1 MMEVL
6 IENIIAYSFV
16 VLLIVFLI
24 YFQLKK
30 RKKQSQTVKEKIE
43 RAKQLGFH
51 EPVSLHPVV
60 NLDVC
65 LGSAACIA
73 ACPEKDILGL
83 IDGKAATINA
93 SRCVGHGSCFH
104 SCPVGAISLVIG
116 TEKRGVDLPHVS
128 PEFETNVKG
137 IFIAG
142 ELGGMGLIKNA
153 VTQGKQVIDN
163 IAKNLSRSPKSEYD
177 IVIIGAGPAGIS
189 ASLAAKEKELRT
201 ITFEQDSL
209 GGTVYSFPRK
219 KIIMTAPIHL
229 PLYGKVKYTEM
240 TKMELLTLWNEVLIK
255 NNISIQDNE
264 RVLTIEKHENHFVV
278 QTNKKT
284 ITTNAILLA
293 IGRRG
298 SPRKLGV
305 EGEGLE
311 KVSYRLIEPE
321 LITNQNVLVV
331 GGGDSAVEA
340 ALALLEGNNK
350 ITLSYR
356 GDSFS
361 RIKPKNFENIKKSAD
376 EKKIDIVFKSNV
388 TAISEKTVK
397 IIFEKD
403 GITLEKEFK
412 NDLVFILAGGELPNE
427 FLTKAGIRITK
438 KYGEAVLKH
447 QD

>member
-1 MMEVL
+1 MEVL
-6 IENIIAYSFV
+6 IENIITYTVV
-16 VLLIVFLI
+16 VLLIVLLI
-24 YFQLKK
+24 YMQL
-30 RKKQSQTVKEKIE
+30 RKSNKQSKTVKEKIE

-65 LGSAACIA
+65 IGSAACVA

-83 IDGKAATINA
+83 VDGKAATINA
-93 SRCVGHGSCFH
+93 SRCVGHGACFH
-104 SCPVGAISLVIG
+104 SCPLGAISLVIG

-128 PEFETNVKG
+128 HEFETNVKG

-153 VTQGKQVIDN
+153 VTQGKQAIDN
-163 IAKNLSRSPKSEYD
+163 IAKNLSSSAKSEYD
-177 IVIIGAGPAGIS
+177 IVIVGAGPAGIS
-189 ASLAAKEKELRT
+189 ASLTAKEKELRS
-201 ITFEQDSL
+201 ITLEQDSL

-219 KIIMTAPIHL
+219 KIIMTAPMHL

-240 TKMELLTLWNEVLIK
+240 TKMELLTLWNDVLMK
-255 NNISIQDNE
+255 NKISIQENE
-264 RVLTIEKHENHFVV
+264 RVLSIEKHEDHFVV

-284 ITTNAILLA
+284 VTANAVLLT

-298 SPRKLGV
+298 TPRKLGV

-321 LITNQNVLVV
+321 LISNQNVLVV
-331 GGGDSAVEA
+331 GGGDSAIEA
-340 ALALLEGNNK
+340 ALALLEGNNN
-350 ITLSYR
+350 ITISYR

-361 RIKPKNFENIKKSAD
+361 RLKPKNFENIKNAAD
-376 EKKIDIVFKSNV
+376 ERKIDIVFKSNV
-388 TAISEKTVK
+388 TAISEKAVK
-397 IIFEKD
+397 IMFEKD
-403 GITLEKEFK
+403 GITLETEIK

>member
-1 MMEVL
+1 MEVL
-6 IENIIAYSFV
+6 IENIITYTVV
-16 VLLIVFLI
+16 VLLIVLLI
-24 YFQLKK
+24 YMQL
-30 RKKQSQTVKEKIE
+30 RKSNKQSKTVKEKIE

-65 LGSAACIA
+65 IGSAACVA

-83 IDGKAATINA
+83 VDGKAATINA
-93 SRCVGHGSCFH
+93 SRCVGHGACFH
-104 SCPVGAISLVIG
+104 SCPLGAISLVIG

-128 PEFETNVKG
+128 HEFETNVKG

-153 VTQGKQVIDN
+153 VTQGKQAIDN
-163 IAKNLSRSPKSEYD
+163 IAKNLSSSAKSEYD
-177 IVIIGAGPAGIS
+177 IVIVGAGPAGIS
-189 ASLAAKEKELRT
+189 ASLTAKEKELRS
-201 ITFEQDSL
+201 ITLEQDSL

-219 KIIMTAPIHL
+219 KIIMTAPMHL

-240 TKMELLTLWNEVLIK
+240 TKMELLTLWNDVLMK
-255 NNISIQDNE
+255 NKISIQENE
-264 RVLTIEKHENHFVV
+264 RVLSIEKHEDHFVV

-284 ITTNAILLA
+284 VTANAVLLT

-298 SPRKLGV
+298 TPRKLGV

-321 LITNQNVLVV
+321 LISNQNVLVA
-331 GGGDSAVEA
+331 GGGDSAIEA
-340 ALALLEGNNK
+340 ALALLEGNNN
-350 ITLSYR
+350 ITISYR

-361 RIKPKNFENIKKSAD
+361 RLKPKNFENIKNAAD
-376 EKKIDIVFKSNV
+376 ERKIDIVFKSNV
-388 TAISEKTVK
+388 TAISEKAVK
-397 IIFEKD
+397 IMFEKD
-403 GITLEKEFK
+403 GITLEKEIK

>member
-1 MMEVL
+1 MEVL
-6 IENIIAYSFV
+6 IENIITYTVV
-16 VLLIVFLI
+16 VLLIVLLI
-24 YFQLKK
+24 YMQL
-30 RKKQSQTVKEKIE
+30 RKSNKQSKTVKEKIE

-65 LGSAACIA
+65 IGSAACVA

-83 IDGKAATINA
+83 VDGKAATINA
-93 SRCVGHGSCFH
+93 SRCVGHGACFH
-104 SCPVGAISLVIG
+104 SCPLGAISLVIG

-128 PEFETNVKG
+128 HEFETNVKG

-153 VTQGKQVIDN
+153 VTQGKQAIDN
-163 IAKNLSRSPKSEYD
+163 IAKNLSASPKSEYD
-177 IVIIGAGPAGIS
+177 IVIVGAGPAGIS
-189 ASLAAKEKELRT
+189 ASLTAKEKELRS
-201 ITFEQDSL
+201 ITLEQDSL

-219 KIIMTAPIHL
+219 KIIMTAPMHL

-240 TKMELLTLWNEVLIK
+240 TKMELLTLWNDVLMK
-255 NNISIQDNE
+255 NKISIQENE
-264 RVLTIEKHENHFVV
+264 RVLSIEKHEDHFVV

-284 ITTNAILLA
+284 VTANAVLLT

-298 SPRKLGV
+298 TPRKLGV

-321 LITNQNVLVV
+321 LISNQNVLVA
-331 GGGDSAVEA
+331 GGGDSAIEA
-340 ALALLEGNNK
+340 ALALLEGNNN
-350 ITLSYR
+350 ITISYR

-361 RIKPKNFENIKKSAD
+361 RLKPKNFENIKNAAD
-376 EKKIDIVFKSNV
+376 ERKIDIVFKSNV
-388 TAISEKTVK
+388 TAISEKAVK
-397 IIFEKD
+397 IMFEKD
-403 GITLEKEFK
+403 GITLEKEIK

>member
-1 MMEVL
+1 MEVL
-6 IENIIAYSFV
+6 IENIITYSVV
-16 VLLIVFLI
+16 VLLIVLLI
-24 YFQLKK
+24 YFQLRKG
-30 RKKQSQTVKEKIE
+30 KKQSKTVKEKIE

-65 LGSAACIA
+65 IGSAACVA

-93 SRCVGHGSCFH
+93 SRCVGHGACFH
-104 SCPVGAISLVIG
+104 SCPLGAISLVIG

-128 PEFETNVKG
+128 HEFETNVKG

-153 VTQGKQVIDN
+153 VTQGRQAVDN
-163 IAKNLSRSPKSEYD
+163 IAKNLSRAPKSEYD

-201 ITFEQDSL
+201 ITLEQDSL

-219 KIIMTAPIHL
+219 KIIMTAPMHL
-229 PLYGKVKYTEM
+229 PLHGKVKYTEM
-240 TKMELLTLWNEVLIK
+240 TKIELLTLWNEVLMK
-255 NNISIQDNE
+255 NKISIQENE
-264 RVLTIEKHENHFVV
+264 RVLSIEKHEYYFVV
-278 QTNKKT
+278 KTNKKT
-284 ITTNAILLA
+284 ITTNAVLLA

-298 SPRKLGV
+298 TPRKLGV

-321 LITNQNVLVV
+321 LISNQNVLVV
-331 GGGDSAVEA
+331 GGGDSAIEA
-340 ALALLEGNNK
+340 ALALLEGNNN
-350 ITLSYR
+350 ITISYR

-361 RIKPKNFENIKKSAD
+361 RLKPKNFENIKNATD
-376 EKKIDIVFKSNV
+376 ERKIDIIFKSNV
-388 TAISEKTVK
+388 TAISEKAVK
-397 IIFEKD
+397 IMFEKD
-403 GITLEKEFK
+403 GITLEKEIK
-412 NDLVFILAGGELPNE
+412 NDLVFILAGGELPND
-427 FLTKAGIRITK
+427 FLTNAGIRITK

>member
-1 MMEVL
+1 MEVL
-6 IENIIAYSFV
+6 IENIITYSV
-16 VLLIVFLI
+16 VVILIVILI
-24 YFQLKK
+24 YFQL
-30 RKKQSQTVKEKIE
+30 RKSKNQSRTVKDKIE

-65 LGSAACIA
+65 LGSAACVA

-93 SRCVGHGSCFH
+93 SRCVGHGACFH

-128 PEFETNVKG
+128 HEFETNVKG

-153 VTQGKQVIDN
+153 VTQGKQAVDN
-163 IAKNLSRSPKSEYD
+163 IAKNLSRVPKSEYD
-177 IVIIGAGPAGIS
+177 IVIVGAGPAGIS
-189 ASLAAKEKELRT
+189 ASLAAKEKELRSIT
-201 ITFEQDSL
+201 IEQDSL

-219 KIIMTAPIHL
+219 KIIMTAPMHL
-229 PLYGKVKYTEM
+229 PLYGKVKYTEI
-240 TKMELLTLWNEVLIK
+240 TKTELLELWNEVLTK
-255 NNISIQDNE
+255 NNISIQENE
-264 RVLTIEKHENHFVV
+264 RVLSIEKHEDHFVV
-278 QTNKKT
+278 QTNKRT
-284 ITTNAILLA
+284 VAANAVLLT

-298 SPRKLGV
+298 TPRKLGV

-321 LITNQNVLVV
+321 LISIQNVLVV
-331 GGGDSAVEA
+331 GGGDSAIEA

-350 ITLSYR
+350 ITISYR

-361 RIKPKNFENIKKSAD
+361 RLKPKNFENIKNAVD
-376 EKKIDIVFKSNV
+376 ERKIDIIFKSNV
-388 TAISEKTVK
+388 TSISEKAVK
-397 IIFEKD
+397 IMFEKD
-403 GITLEKEFK
+403 GITLEKEIK